1 MLVNYSGIF
10 IFGLL
15 VRIVLALSA
24 SYNPNILLGIAS
36 NDAIGFVELA
46 KQLAYNF
53 TFAELKNQLELRVL
67 YNVILGIIFKI
78 IYPSQVV
85 GNLFSVLIWAHSFY
99 LIYSILNYLKLSKN
113 SVFYGLLYF
122 SVSPCIIVFTS
133 ITLRDCIIL
142 YFLINFLFF
151 LLRFNDQKKIVDF
164 IIFSFFLFLIYYT
177 HYNFFYLFFIFTVL
191 FTLTIFIFIH
201 IRINFNILILSLLTI
216 LLLINLF
223 DLEWL
228 FQSINNFQQG
238 SLHYTTVGRAN
249 YLENFF
255 KIENLFSSIFYVI
268 RNYFYFLFEPSFLNL
283 GKVKIYDFVVIIEK
297 LIKILLMVIFIFYI
311 LNYKKNISFSH
322 LILVIIL
329 AIDTSWSI
337 GTYNWGTAYR
347 HQVTSIGF
355 LPFIIAIIYEK
366 KNLTNLQN
374 E

>member
-1 MLVNYSGIF
+1 MLVNFSGIF

-15 VRIVLALSA
+15 LRIILALYS
-24 SYNPNILLGIAS
+24 SYNPHILLGIAS
-36 NDAIGFVELA
+36 NDAMGFVQLG
-46 KQLAYNF
+46 KQLANNF
-53 TFAELKNQLELRVL
+53 TLEEFKNQLELNVL
-67 YNVILGIIFKI
+67 YNVVLGIVFKI
-78 IYPSQVV
+78 LYPSQVI
-85 GNLFSVLIWAHSFY
+85 GNLLSVLIWAHSFY
-99 LIYSILNYLKLSKN
+99 LIYSILTYLKLSKN
-113 SVFYGLLYF
+113 SISYGLLYF
-122 SVSPCIIVFTS
+122 SFSPCIIIFTS
-133 ITLRDCIIL
+133 VTLRDCIIL

-164 IIFSFFLFLIYYT
+164 IVFSIFLFLIYYT

-191 FTLTIFIFIH
+191 FTLTIFVFIH
-201 IRINFNILILSLLTI
+201 IPINLNILFLSILTI
-216 LLLINLF
+216 LLLLNLL
-223 DLEWL
+223 DLEFI
-228 FQSINNFQQG
+228 FQSINNFQKG

-249 YLENFF
+249 YLDNSF
-255 KIENLFSSIFYVI
+255 KIENLFSGIFYVI

-283 GKVKIYDFVVIIEK
+283 EKIKFFDFAVIIEK

-322 LILVIIL
+322 IILVIIL
-329 AIDTSWSI
+329 AIDTAWSI

-347 HQVTSIGF
+347 HQVTSLGF

>member
-1 MLVNYSGIF
+1 MLVNFSGIF

-15 VRIVLALSA
+15 LRIVLALSS

-36 NDAIGFVELA
+36 NDAMGFVELA
-46 KQLAYNF
+46 KQFAYNF
-53 TFAELKNQLELRVL
+53 TFEEFKNQIELKVL

-78 IYPSQVV
+78 LYPSQII

-99 LIYSILNYLKLSKN
+99 LIYLILTYLKLSKN
-113 SVFYGLLYF
+113 SISYGLLYF
-122 SVSPCIIVFTS
+122 SLSPCIIIFTS

-151 LLRFNDQKKIVDF
+151 LIRFNNQRKIFDF
-164 IIFSFFLFLIYYT
+164 IIFSFFLFLVYYT
-177 HYNFFYLFFIFTVL
+177 HYNFFYLFFIFLVL
-191 FTLTIFIFIH
+191 FILTILMFIH
-201 IRINFNILILSLLTI
+201 IRINLIISTISILTI

-223 DLEWL
+223 DLEFI
-228 FQSINNFQQG
+228 FQSINDFQQG

-249 YLENFF
+249 YLENYF
-255 KIENLFSSIFYVI
+255 KIENLFSGIFYVF
-268 RNYFYFLFEPSFLNL
+268 RNFFYFLFEPSFLNL
-283 GKVKIYDFVVIIEK
+283 EKIKFIDFAVIIEK
-297 LIKILLMVIFIFYI
+297 LIKIILIVIFIFYI

-347 HQVTSIGF
+347 HQVTSLGF

-366 KNLTNLQN
+366 KNLTNLLN